1 MNALVKIVLLVSV
14 LGLSLLITIAGV
26 AEEPDQSEEDFDF
39 RLVHQVFNG
48 DIDEMAEKRL
58 IRVLIPYSKTF
69 FFFDGAQPRGASY
82 DLSREFETFINEKF
96 KTKTLKINVLAIPTA
111 RKNLFPFLEQGLGD
125 IAIGNLTITD
135 ERSQLAT
142 FSAPMAKNVSEILVT
157 AEGVDPVESIFDLAG
172 KKIHV
177 RKSSSYYESLVKL
190 NKTLRSMNKQEIRIV
205 EANDSLED
213 EDLLEMVNAGLIQY
227 MVIDNHKGEFW
238 AQVLDKITLHPDI
251 KFRIDGKIAWA
262 IRKNA
267 PGLAKYVNEFVAQHK
282 QGTLLGNI
290 LIKKYL
296 KDTSYI
302 DGSIYNEHLE
312 RFRLAVRIFEKYG
325 AQYRFDHLMLAAL
338 AYQESKLDQSLKS
351 RVGAIGVM
359 QVLPSTAK
367 DKNVGIPDI
376 RDLDPNIHAGTKY
389 LRFMADS
396 YFENEPDLDDLN
408 RTLFSFASYNAG
420 PAKVA
425 SLRKEAAK
433 MGLDPNVWFANVEV
447 VAAKRIGRE
456 TVQYVSNIMK
466 YYVAYKLLED
476 KMEVEGPVHLTG
488 SGKKK
493 K

>member
-1 MNALVKIVLLVSV
+1 MNARLKIALLFSV
-14 LGLSLLITIAGV
+14 LGLSFFSTSTAI
-26 AEEPDQSEEDFDF
+26 AEEPQENQEAMDF
-39 RLVHQVFNG
+39 RLVHQAFNG
-48 DIDEMAEKRL
+48 DIDEMAKKRL

-69 FFFDGAQPRGASY
+69 FFFDGAEPRGASY

-111 RKNLFPFLEQGLGD
+111 RKNLFPYLEQGLGD

-135 ERSQLAT
+135 ERTRSAA
-142 FSAPMAKNVSEILVT
+142 FSDPIAKDVSEILVSS
-157 AEGVDPVESIFDLAG
+157 EGADPVNSIFDLAG
-172 KKIHV
+172 KKVHA
-177 RKSSSYYESLVKL
+177 RRSSSYYESLANL
-190 NKTLRSMNKQEIRIV
+190 NKTLKSMNKPEIQII

-213 EDLLEMVNAGLIQY
+213 EDLLEMVNAGLIRY
-227 MVIDNHKGEFW
+227 MVIDSHKGEFW

-251 KFRIDGKIAWA
+251 KFRTGGQIAWA
-262 IRKNA
+262 MRKNA
-267 PGLAKYVNEFVAQHK
+267 PGLAKYVNEFVALHK

-296 KDTSYI
+296 KNTSYI
-302 DGSIYNEHLE
+302 DGSIYSEHLE
-312 RFRLAVRIFEKYG
+312 RFKLTVRIFEKYG

-351 RVGAIGVM
+351 RVGAVGVM
-359 QVLPSTAK
+359 QILPSTAK

-376 RDLDPNIHAGTKY
+376 KDLDPNIHAGTKY

-396 YFENEPDLDDLN
+396 YFANEPELDDLN

-425 SLRKEAAK
+425 SLRKEAAE

-476 KMEVEGPVHLTG
+476 KMEIEDPVHLTA